1 MGEVFL
7 AGGLA
12 GEVAG
17 EAAGL
22 PFFGWGWGK
31 DGLGW
36 RTGVLLLLFSLLL
49 LPLFRGFIL
58 LVWRL
63 LLIFLP
69 SFPGCGWRRE

>member
-22 PFFGWGWGK
+22 PFFGWGWGE

-36 RTGVLLLLFSLLL
+36 RVGVLLLLLLL
-49 LPLFRGFIL
+49 LFFRGLIL
-58 LVWRL
+58 LVWGL
-63 LLIFLP
+63 LPIFHS
-69 SFPGCGWRRE
+69 SFPGYGRRRE